1 VVLDTDAFVMKGEQ
15 PTTGA
20 RWHGNPA
27 RPVAVAV
34 TVPA

>member
-1 VVLDTDAFVMKGEQ
+1 MKGEQ

-27 RPVAVAV
+27 RPVALAV
-34 TVPA
+34 TAAA